1 MTNLDL
7 YNSLMKNL
15 IYILLGAG
23 FLAIISSSAS
33 GFLTTETS
41 NTLDNLYEETFY
53 IDPENIEITNE
64 NVVITLSQQNK
75 NNADKKINDCLNYY
89 KKVYENL
96 DINCNLEVKESVA
109 LNSSCVHKSGVYV
122 KEDNQDYIKITTYSN
137 C

>member
-1 MTNLDL
+1 
-7 YNSLMKNL
+7 MKNL
-15 IYILLGAG
+15 MYILLGAG

-53 IDPENIEITNE
+53 IDPEKIEVMDKS
-64 NVVITLSQQNK
+64 VVIMLSQQTK
-75 NNADKKINDCLNYY
+75 NNAEKKVNDCLNYY

-96 DINCNLEVKESVA
+96 DITCNLFVKESVA
-109 LNSSCVHKSGVYV
+109 LNTSCVHKSGYYV
-122 KEDNQDYIKITTYSN
+122 KEETQEYSKIVSYNN

>member
-1 MTNLDL
+1 MTSLDIYNL
-7 YNSLMKNL
+7 LMKNL

-53 IDPENIEITNE
+53 IDPENIEITDE

-75 NNADKKINDCLNYY
+75 NNADRKIDDCINYY
-89 KKVYENL
+89 KKIYENVI
-96 DINCNLEVKESVA
+96 INCNLVVKESVA
-109 LNSSCVHKSGVYV
+109 LNTSCVYKSGIFV
-122 KEDNQDYIKITTYSN
+122 KEETQEYLKIITYNN

>member
-1 MTNLDL
+1 
-7 YNSLMKNL
+7 MKNL
-15 IYILLGAG
+15 IYILVGAG

-53 IDPENIEITNE
+53 IDPEKIE
-64 NVVITLSQQNK
+64 VVDESVLIILSQQNK
-75 NNADKKINDCLNYY
+75 NNAEKKVNDCLNYY

-96 DINCNLEVKESVA
+96 DITCNLVVKESVA
-109 LNSSCVHKSGVYV
+109 LNTSCVHKSGYYV
-122 KEDNQDYIKITTYSN
+122 KEEFQEYSKIVSYNN

>member
-1 MTNLDL
+1 
-7 YNSLMKNL
+7 MKNL
-15 IYILLGAG
+15 MYILLGAS

-53 IDPENIEITNE
+53 IDPEKIE
-64 NVVITLSQQNK
+64 VVDESVLIILSQQNK
-75 NNADKKINDCLNYY
+75 NNAEKKVNDCLNYY

-96 DINCNLEVKESVA
+96 DITCNLVVKESVA
-109 LNSSCVHKSGVYV
+109 LNTSCVHKSGYYV
-122 KEDNQDYIKITTYSN
+122 KEEFQEYSKIVSYNN

>member
-1 MTNLDL
+1 
-7 YNSLMKNL
+7 MKNL

-64 NVVITLSQQNK
+64 NVVIELSQQNK
-75 NNADKKINDCLNYY
+75 NNAERKVEDCIDYY
-89 KKVYENL
+89 KQVYENL
-96 DINCNLEVKESVA
+96 DINCNLVVKESVA
-109 LNSSCVHKSGVYV
+109 LNTSCVYKSGVYV
-122 KEDNQDYIKITTYSN
+122 KEETQEYVKIITYHN

>member
-1 MTNLDL
+1 MFQTF

-15 IYILLGAG
+15 IYILVGAG

-41 NTLDNLYEETFY
+41 NTLDDLYEETFY
-53 IDPENIEITNE
+53 IDPEKIEVLDKS
-64 NVVITLSQQNK
+64 VVIMLSQQNK
-75 NNADKKINDCLNYY
+75 NNAEKKVNDCLNYY

-96 DINCNLEVKESVA
+96 DITCDLVVKESVA
-109 LNSSCVHKSGVYV
+109 LNTFCVHKSGHYV
-122 KEDNQDYIKITTYSN
+122 KEETQEYSKIVSYNN

>member
-1 MTNLDL
+1 
-7 YNSLMKNL
+7 MKNL
-15 IYILLGAG
+15 IFILLGAG

-53 IDPENIEITNE
+53 IDPENIEITDE

-75 NNADKKINDCLNYY
+75 NNANRKIEDCIDYY
-89 KKVYENL
+89 KEIYENL
-96 DINCNLEVKESVA
+96 IINCNLVVKESVA
-109 LNSSCVHKSGVYV
+109 LNTSCIYKSGIFVKEETQEYV
-122 KEDNQDYIKITTYSN
+122 KIITYRN

>member
-1 MTNLDL
+1 
-7 YNSLMKNL
+7 MKNL

-64 NVVITLSQQNK
+64 NVVIELSQQNK
-75 NNADKKINDCLNYY
+75 NNAERKVEDCIDYY
-89 KKVYENL
+89 KQVYENL
-96 DINCNLEVKESVA
+96 DINCNLVVKESVA
-109 LNSSCVHKSGVYV
+109 LNTSCVYKSGVYV
-122 KEDNQDYIKITTYSN
+122 KEETQEYVKIITYNN